1 MNLQVDEKEIKKF
14 QNSLLKWGRTNYSFY
29 PWRKTNNKWHALVS
43 EIMLQRTNADQV
55 LLVYIKFCKKYKT
68 PEDFLKNGKKENLFK
83 NLGLYWREQQIIKL
97 AESLNGKDI
106 PELKDDLLK
115 LPAIG
120 NYIASAYRSL
130 HLGIRD
136 VIIDSNIVRLLG
148 RYFGFETDGET
159 RRKRWL
165 IQLAKKLTPEKKFKE
180 YNYALLDFSRAICT
194 TKPKCDLCIMKNKC
208 IYLKR
213 KSSYK
218 LKNNE

>member
-1 MNLQVDEKEIKKF
+1 MNLQIDEKEIKKF
-14 QNSLLKWGRTNYSFY
+14 QTSLIKWGKTNYSFF

-43 EIMLQRTNADQV
+43 EIMLQRTNAEQV
-55 LLVYIKFCKKYKT
+55 LPVYIKFCKKYKT

-83 NLGLYWREQQIIKL
+83 NLGLHWREKQINKL
-97 AESLNGKDI
+97 AESLTGKDI
-106 PELKDDLLK
+106 PELKDDLLE

-136 VIIDSNIVRLLG
+136 VIVDSNIVRILG

-165 IQLAKKLTPEKKFKE
+165 IQLAGKLTPERKFKE
-180 YNYALLDFSRAICT
+180 YNYALLDFSRAICIP
-194 TKPKCDLCIMKNKC
+194 KPRCKLCIIKGKCKNY
-208 IYLKR
+208 I
-213 KSSYK
+213 S
-218 LKNNE
+218 